1 MAQVFDKGVVPFYA
15 RPKYKAAN
23 ERELAGNIYPDLAAP
38 DAQANARARRQ
49 AFDRD
54 VRYLNDALRNGLP
67 DEPPAQPRPRTTQE
81 DLARRIYADHVREQ
95 QREAEVADWDAAR
108 EAFYELHMRAI
119 GFERARR

>member
-1 MAQVFDKGVVPFYA
+1 MIAQVFDKGVVPFYA

-23 ERELAGNIYPDLAAP
+23 ERELAGNIFPDLAAP

-54 VRYLNDALRNGLP
+54 VHYLNHLLRNGVVP

-81 DLARRIYADHVREQ
+81 DLARCIYSDLVQEQEFEAYRQKYAKWEESIMKPWGFVRK
-95 QREAEVADWDAAR
+95 
-108 EAFYELHMRAI
+108 
-119 GFERARR
+119 GK

>member
-54 VRYLNDALRNGLP
+54 VKYLNDALRNGLP
-67 DEPPAQPRPRTTQE
+67 DELPAQPRPRTTQE
-81 DLARRIYADHVREQ
+81 DLARCIYSDLVQEQ
-95 QREAEVADWDAAR
+95 QFEANEVARQEVAQR
-108 EAFYELHMRAI
+108 LYEQQMKHWSFTRKK
-119 GFERARR
+119 

>member
-15 RPKYKAAN
+15 RPKYNAAN

-54 VRYLNDALRNGLP
+54 VKYLNDALRNGLP
-67 DEPPAQPRPRTTQE
+67 DELPAQPRPRTTQE
-81 DLARRIYADHVREQ
+81 DLARCIYSDLVQEQEFEAYRQKYAKWEESIMKPWGFVRK
-95 QREAEVADWDAAR
+95 
-108 EAFYELHMRAI
+108 
-119 GFERARR
+119 GK